1 SALVAHVT
9 HSARAARG
17 RLRGLSRPRGK
28 GSSSKG
34 PPLPLPPRRADLT
47 PTTDVVQCAR
57 ATATSSLPGA
67 LPLAAVDG
75 SPATDWQPASLP
87 ATLALPI
94 AGGQFIRTATV
105 RWGQQWPP
113 APGPNIP
120 PPPGPVQ
127 TLRASTYAVQIS
139 RNGTS
144 WRTIAAVNGRTTG
157 TVDVIHFLPV
167 SPRFIRLQIT
177 AATGTQ

>member
-1 SALVAHVT
+1 L
-9 HSARAARG
+9 G
-17 RLRGLSRPRGK
+17 KRLL
-28 GSSSKG
+28 SKG
-34 PPLPLPPRRADLT
+34 HSLALATRRADLT
-47 PTTDVVQCAR
+47 PTTDVVQCGR

-87 ATLALPI
+87 ATLTLPI

-105 RWGQQWPP
+105 RWGQRWPP
-113 APGPNIP
+113 APGPNVP

-127 TLRASTYAVQIS
+127 TLRASTYTVQVS
-139 RNGTS
+139 QNGRS
-144 WRTIAAVNGRTTG
+144 WLTIAAVNGRTSG

-167 SPRFIRLQIT
+167 SARFIRIQIT
-177 AATGTQ
+177 VATGTQPPMLDEISVTG